1 MLGLKHE
8 NYFIDTCLPFGYRH
22 GSAIFQRISDAVCH
36 VMTSR
41 NYDIINYVD
50 DVIGFELPS
59 RSNDAFQYLQDLL
72 KKLGF
77 SLNEKKIVSPQTKVS
92 CLGVQVDTVNFTVAV
107 PPEKMKKNQGNVS
120 QLDRQN

>member
-22 GSAIFQRISDAVCH
+22 GNAIFQRISDAVRH
-36 VMTSR
+36 VMMSR

-50 DVIGFELPS
+50 DVIGFELPL